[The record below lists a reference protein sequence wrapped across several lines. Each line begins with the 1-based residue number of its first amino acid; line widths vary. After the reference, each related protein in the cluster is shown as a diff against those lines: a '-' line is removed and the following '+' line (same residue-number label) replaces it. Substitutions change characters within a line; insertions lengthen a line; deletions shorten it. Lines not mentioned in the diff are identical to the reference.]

1 MYLPEPGNWKLYL
14 NILLPYLDRPSEEA
28 ISVSK
33 YNQAKEQQ
41 ETIKF
46 QNEEVKKLGHLWR
59 GQYKMNTSGSIVNLQ
74 SMPTAVNKTGDIF
87 KVRIVV

>member
-1 MYLPEPGNWKLYL
+1 M
-14 NILLPYLDRPSEEA
+14 LLPCLDSPSEEA

-46 QNEEVKKLGHLWR
+46 QNEEVKKKLGHLWR
-59 GQYKMNTSGSIVNLQ
+59 GQYKMNTSGSMVNLQ
-74 SMPTAVNKTGDIF
+74 SMPTEVNKTGGIF